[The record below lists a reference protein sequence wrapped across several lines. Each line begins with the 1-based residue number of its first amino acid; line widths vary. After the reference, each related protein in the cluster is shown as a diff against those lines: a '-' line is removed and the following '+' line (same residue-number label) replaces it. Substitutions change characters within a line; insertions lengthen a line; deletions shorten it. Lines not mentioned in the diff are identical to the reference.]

1 VRDSCEKIQ
10 HLGAR
15 KDETGT
21 RDEPDDE
28 KILDQL
34 EKIISQAKTEFADV
48 ERVLKRFYDDTS
60 G

>member
-1 VRDSCEKIQ
+1 M
-10 HLGAR
+10 GAR

-28 KILDQL
+28 KTLDHL
-34 EKIISQAKTEFADV
+34 AKIISQAKTEFADV
-48 ERVLKRFYDDTS
+48 EKVLKKFYDDTS